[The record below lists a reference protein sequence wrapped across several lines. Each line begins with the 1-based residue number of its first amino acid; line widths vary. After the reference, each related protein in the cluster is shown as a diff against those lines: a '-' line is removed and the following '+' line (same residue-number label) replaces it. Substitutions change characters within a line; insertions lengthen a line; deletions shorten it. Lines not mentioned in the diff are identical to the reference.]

1 MATISTQLRNFKEP
15 TKEQLTQLFFSL
27 PPEPLYNGDPSTP
40 DKGMGELEKM
50 EISAMLTVSGE
61 EPCVSISLKSL
72 LSLVLIL
79 LPISDGKVALDTPI
93 SCICVSGQEVST
105 IHHSTMYYS

>member
-61 EPCVSISLKSL
+61 EPCVSIFFQGTL
-72 LSLVLIL
+72 LLVLIF
-79 LPISDGKVALDTPI
+79 LPISDGKVVLDTPI
-93 SCICVSGQEVST
+93 SRICVSGQEIGS
-105 IHHSTMYYS
+105 IYHPTMHYP